1 MAKKTINTSG
11 SRLDRIDTFVVAG
24 VTAILVTRGFLSV
37 TGYPQIGNDTLH
49 IAHVLWGGLILALAF
64 LILLLVEKPNK
75 LLIALLG
82 GIGFGLFIDEVGKFV
97 TQDND
102 YFYEPAAAIMY
113 IVFLAIW
120 FLSRLLIVRSE
131 KTAFLSPAEWPTHN
145 SLRSL
150 IISWCVLQISACA
163 AVLFACLLYG
173 FRHTSDL
180 IGIPTLGVLLL
191 FAYGAFLLLGVWR
204 FMHRR
209 LMDAAHD
216 IRGATL
222 FAIVALYPFIYF
234 EHPLP
239 ATIGIFITLLVAVSL
254 SEVSFIAIIKKLLL
268 K

>member
-1 MAKKTINTSG
+1 MAKKTENTSG

-24 VTAILVTRGFLSV
+24 VTTILATRGFLSV
-37 TGYPQIGNDTLH
+37 ADYPQLGSDTLH
-49 IAHVLWGGLILALAF
+49 IAHVLWGGLIMVLAF
-64 LILLLVEKPNK
+64 LILLLAEKPNK
-75 LLIALLG
+75 LLLALLG

-102 YFYEPAAAIMY
+102 YFYKPSAAIMY

-131 KTAFLSPAEWPTHN
+131 KTAFLSPAEWPAHHG
-145 SLRSL
+145 LRSL
-150 IISWCVLQISACA
+150 IIAWCILQISFCFAALVAC
-163 AVLFACLLYG
+163 FLYG
-173 FRHTSDL
+173 FDRTSDL
-180 IGIPTLGVLLL
+180 VGMPIFGLLLL

-204 FMHRR
+204 FMHKR

-222 FAIVALYPFIYF
+222 FAIVALYPFIYL

-239 ATIGIFITLLVAVSL
+239 ATGGIFITLLVAVSL
-254 SEVSFIAIIKKLLL
+254 SEVSFTAVVKKLFL